1 MCHYFLMTAEKNVSK
16 PDIICIFA
24 KNLQVQVF
32 NPAFCEFVYFSGMI
46 LKVSH
51 IAKSYGEHKVLAD
64 ASLEALGGRVSVL
77 MGTNGSGK
85 TTLFNIISGYINQDE
100 GGILLDSVEISK
112 MKSYLRKQH
121 GIGRTFQDMR
131 LIGNLTVK
139 ENVMLAFPEQQG
151 EKWWKVLFPSIAV
164 RKEQE
169 GNTHFADEIL
179 AKCFIQDIAYSK
191 ANEISYG
198 QQKLLNLAC
207 CIASGASVLLMDEP
221 VAGVNPVFREKLS
234 AIILDLKAQFKA
246 LLIIEHNADFIEEIA
261 DEILFLHEGKIKRY
275 NSYQEFRDA
284 PEVLDAYV

>member
-1 MCHYFLMTAEKNVSK
+1 MYCLIEIVIKKRVSK
-16 PDIICIFA
+16 PDIFCIFA
-24 KNLQVQVF
+24 KNLQVRGL
-32 NPAFCEFVYFSGMI
+32 NPAYCEYVYYGMT

-85 TTLFNIISGYINQDE
+85 TTLFNIISGYTQQDSGE
-100 GGILLDSVEISK
+100 ILLDGVEMTK
-112 MKSYLRKQH
+112 HKPYLRKRL

-131 LIGNLTVK
+131 LIGNLTVN
-139 ENVMLAFPEQQG
+139 ENVMLAFPEQKG
-151 EKWWKVLFPSIAV
+151 EKWWKVLFPNMSV
-164 RKEQE
+164 QKEQE

-179 AKCFIQDIAYSK
+179 AKCFIQDIADSK

-207 CIASGASVLLMDEP
+207 CIASGASVLLLDEP
-221 VAGVNPVFREKLS
+221 VAGVNPVFRKKLLD
-234 AIILDLKAQFKA
+234 IIRDLKAQGKA

-261 DEILFLHEGKIKRY
+261 DEILFLHDGQLQRY
-275 NSYQEFRDA
+275 NSYQDFKDA